1 MLFSSI
7 PFLYYF
13 LPLVLVCY
21 FCVPFRWKNF
31 ILLFFSLIF
40 YSWGEPRYI
49 FLMVLSILLGYIEGI
64 LIERKKHS
72 RLILAGACCIHLGL
86 LMYFKYIDF
95 LIGNLNA
102 IGLSIPLFH
111 IALPIGISFYTF
123 QILSYLIDVYRKDCT
138 AQTNLIS
145 FGAYVSMFPQLI
157 AGPIVRYK
165 DIAAQLEVRKHS
177 VEKAAL
183 GIRKFILGLSKKVL
197 LANSLGALC
206 STFQTSTD
214 RSVLYYWLYAFSF
227 ALQIYFDFSGY
238 SDMAIGL
245 GKMFGFHFEEN
256 FNYPYISKSVSEF
269 WRRWHISLSTWFR
282 EYVYFPLGG
291 SRVENKDKMVRNL
304 LVVWLLTGLWHG
316 ANWTFVFW
324 GLFNFVCLLLE
335 RLFLFEKWKAH
346 PVWKHLYTML
356 MVNFGWVLFR
366 SESFYQFQE
375 YLGNMFGLNGNGFF
389 SGQAL
394 MFLQEYAVYWV
405 IGILLCLPAAGWL
418 KKKLASLPKLSKTS
432 FAVVYP
438 VGMAGL
444 FFVCVTYLVRS
455 GYNPFIYFNF

>member
-1 MLFSSI
+1 
-7 PFLYYF
+7 
-13 LPLVLVCY
+13 
-21 FCVPFRWKNF
+21 
-31 ILLFFSLIF
+31 
-40 YSWGEPRYI
+40 
-49 FLMVLSILLGYIEGI
+49 
-64 LIERKKHS
+64 
-72 RLILAGACCIHLGL
+72 
-86 LMYFKYIDF
+86 
-95 LIGNLNA
+95 
-102 IGLSIPLFH
+102 
-111 IALPIGISFYTF
+111 
-123 QILSYLIDVYRKDCT
+123 
-138 AQTNLIS
+138 
-145 FGAYVSMFPQLI
+145 MFPQLI
-157 AGPIVRYK
+157 AGPIVRYS
-165 DIAAQLEVRKHS
+165 DIAAQLEDRTHS
-177 VEKAAL
+177 TALAAE
-183 GIRKFILGLSKKVL
+183 GIRRFIIGLGKKIL
-197 LANSLGALC
+197 LANQLGELC
-206 STFQTSTD
+206 GAFRASEEK
-214 RSVLYYWLYAFSF
+214 SVLFYWLYALAF
-227 ALQIYFDFSGY
+227 ALHIYFDFSGY

-245 GKMFGFHFEEN
+245 GKIFGFRFLEN
-256 FNYPYISKSVSEF
+256 FNYPYISSSITEF

-438 VGMAGL
+438 CLLYTSDAADE
-444 FFVCVTYLVRS
+444 
-455 GYNPFIYFNF
+455 

>member
-1 MLFSSI
+1 
-7 PFLYYF
+7 
-13 LPLVLVCY
+13 
-21 FCVPFRWKNF
+21 
-31 ILLFFSLIF
+31 
-40 YSWGEPRYI
+40 
-49 FLMVLSILLGYIEGI
+49 
-64 LIERKKHS
+64 
-72 RLILAGACCIHLGL
+72 
-86 LMYFKYIDF
+86 
-95 LIGNLNA
+95 
-102 IGLSIPLFH
+102 
-111 IALPIGISFYTF
+111 
-123 QILSYLIDVYRKDCT
+123 
-138 AQTNLIS
+138 
-145 FGAYVSMFPQLI
+145 
-157 AGPIVRYK
+157 
-165 DIAAQLEVRKHS
+165 
-177 VEKAAL
+177 
-183 GIRKFILGLSKKVL
+183 
-197 LANSLGALC
+197 
-206 STFQTSTD
+206 
-214 RSVLYYWLYAFSF
+214 
-227 ALQIYFDFSGY
+227 
-238 SDMAIGL
+238 
-245 GKMFGFHFEEN
+245 MFGFHFEEN